1 MLINLTQYPVPATVM
16 APEERDYICQLELEE
31 VEQPL
36 SRNEAFRLLEGRV
49 FEAVWPDDEFP
60 W

>member
-1 MLINLTQYPVPATVM
+1 MMINVTQHPVSSTM
-16 APEERDYICQLELEE
+16 SPEERDYICQLELDEIE
-31 VEQPL
+31 YPL
-36 SRNEAFRLLEGRV
+36 SRNEAFRLIEGRV

>member
-1 MLINLTQYPVPATVM
+1 MLNVTQYPVYAAL
-16 APEERDYICQLELEE
+16 APEERDYLCQLELDE

-36 SRNEAFRLLEGRV
+36 FGNEAFRLIEGRI
-49 FEAVWPDDEFP
+49 FETVWPDDRFP

>member
-1 MLINLTQYPVPATVM
+1 MMINLSQYPVARQMLPA
-16 APEERDYICQLELEE
+16 EERDFIGQIELDEI
-31 VEQPL
+31 EQPM
-36 SRNEAFRLLEGRV
+36 SRNEAFRLIEGRV

>member
-1 MLINLTQYPVPATVM
+1 MLINVTQYPVRAAL
-16 APEERDYICQLELEE
+16 APEERDYLCQLELEE

-36 SRNEAFRLLEGRV
+36 SRNEAFRLIEGRV
-49 FEAVWPDDEFP
+49 FEAVWPDDDFP

>member
-1 MLINLTQYPVPATVM
+1 MLNLTLHPVRATL
-16 APEERDYICQLELEE
+16 APEERDYLCQLELDE

-36 SRNEAFRLLEGRV
+36 SHNEAFRLIEGRI
-49 FEAVWPDDEFP
+49 FEAVWPDDDFP

>member
-1 MLINLTQYPVPATVM
+1 MLINVTQYPVRAAIL
-16 APEERDYICQLELEE
+16 APEERDYLCQLELEE

-36 SRNEAFRLLEGRV
+36 SRNEAFRLIEGRV

>member
-1 MLINLTQYPVPATVM
+1 MLINITQHPIRAIL
-16 APEERDYICQLELEE
+16 APEERDYLCQLELDE
-31 VEQPL
+31 VAPPL
-36 SRNEAFRLLEGRV
+36 SHNEAFRLIEGRV